1 MQKSGNN
8 MNGILVVN
16 KPQNFT
22 SFDAVAVVRKK
33 FGTKKVGHGGTLD
46 PMATGVL
53 PVFIGNATKAV
64 DLVFDK
70 SKSYRAGFRL
80 GVKSDTLDI
89 WGNCTEQQEISVTR
103 EKLEKALGR
112 FIGDIDQIPPM
123 YSALKVNGQKLCDL
137 ARKGVEV
144 ERKARRITITRI
156 ELKDFDGRNGAFEVD
171 CSAGTYIR
179 SLIDDIG
186 KTLGTSAVMTSLV
199 RTKSCGFTLSQCVT
213 IEDINSKPVDEL
225 CLWSVDN
232 VLSGY
237 FPVVL
242 DDVQKRLYLNGVRL
256 DAARLRSTNDSN
268 AEIPKG
274 ELLLIYSEDAPLL
287 LGVGMI
293 NEQDE
298 LVSVKHFQG

>member
-1 MQKSGNN
+1 

-22 SFDAVAVVRKK
+22 SFDVVAVVRKK

-89 WGNCTEQQEISVTR
+89 WGNCTEQQGITVTR
-103 EKLEKALGR
+103 EELENALGK
-112 FIGDIDQIPPM
+112 FIGETEQIPPM

-156 ELKDFDGRNGAFEVD
+156 ELKEFDGKDGVIEVD

-213 IEDINSKPVDEL
+213 IEDIKTKPVDEL
-225 CLWSVDN
+225 CLWGIDN
-232 VLSGY
+232 VLLGY
-237 FPVVL
+237 FPIVL
-242 DDVQKRLYLNGVRL
+242 NDVQKRLYLNGVRL
-256 DAARLRSTNDSN
+256 DAARLKNANDRDT
-268 AEIPKG
+268 EIPKG
-274 ELLLIYSEDAPLL
+274 ELLLIYAEDTPFL

-298 LVSVKHFQG
+298 LVSVKHFDC